1 MNELRQNWHIT
12 EMMCGWKNERE
23 NNRDYTRR
31 AISRIEEEAAEKI
44 EALEAELKAK
54 VKEINAE
61 KEVAILAERHA
72 LQECLLSIAKREDKY
87 MSDFRNYVA
96 SLPEADRIAFGAE
109 RRQK

>member
-23 NNRDYTRR
+23 NQRDYTRR
-31 AISRIEEEAAEKI
+31 AIGRIEEVAAEKI

-54 VKEINAE
+54 VREINAE
-61 KEVAILAERHA
+61 KEVAILAERHR
-72 LQECLLSIAKREDKY
+72 LQDCLIDIAKREDKY
-87 MSDFRNYVA
+87 MNEFRNYVA
-96 SLPEADRIAFGAE
+96 SLPESDRIAFEAE